1 MLWYKVKKAQIK
13 IFCAKASKE
22 IKKLAVAVVV
32 TEYILGGLYC
42 YTANHN
48 YFGLFDSKTINVY
61 VRESAPKAE
70 AKDNTSELADAIW
83 MHESTK
89 GTNPIGLHV
98 TCKSKGLSNEYG
110 YNPPVCYKDYATV
123 RNIVENWIKDHKA
136 QGMSDAE
143 LLSHYSNG
151 AYIK

>member
-1 MLWYKVKKAQIK
+1 MLWYKVKKAQMKLFI
-13 IFCAKASKE
+13 AKVY
-22 IKKLAVAVVV
+22 KKAQKLCFAVVV
-32 TEYILGGLYC
+32 LVSMLVALYAFLC
-42 YTANHN
+42 SKQFY
-48 YFGLFDSKTINVY
+48 GLFETKTVTVY
-61 VRESAPKAE
+61 VHETAPKAE
-70 AKDNTSELADAIW
+70 AKDNVSELADAIW

-136 QGMSDAE
+136 QGLTDAE

-151 AYIK
+151 AYTK